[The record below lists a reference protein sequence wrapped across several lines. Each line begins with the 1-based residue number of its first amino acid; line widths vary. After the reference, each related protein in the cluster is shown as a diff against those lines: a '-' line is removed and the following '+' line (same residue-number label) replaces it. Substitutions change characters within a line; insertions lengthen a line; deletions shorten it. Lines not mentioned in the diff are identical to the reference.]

1 MFVILWY
8 ILQRLLDTCI
18 DTKDGIYFII
28 TLYDLHYVNLHLAYI
43 KLNEFCRHLS
53 LYSMFIFDESS
64 TFQIAVYLT
73 SQLDCLQS
81 AIDKINIIYFFDECL
96 SAHISTEFFYHLF
109 HVLGYIFMKKI
120 YSAVYLPI
128 SCTI

>member
-43 KLNEFCRHLS
+43 KLNEFCSIACLFLMKVQLS
-53 LYSMFIFDESS
+53 KSLSIWHHSL
-64 TFQIAVYLT
+64 IALILSISLMDVYLHT
-73 SQLDCLQS
+73 FLQS
-81 AIDKINIIYFFDECL
+81 FFTTCSMYWATYSWRKFTLLFTCL
-96 SAHISTEFFYHLF
+96 FPVQFKLRVVSELQ
-109 HVLGYIFMKKI
+109 L
-120 YSAVYLPI
+120 
-128 SCTI
+128 